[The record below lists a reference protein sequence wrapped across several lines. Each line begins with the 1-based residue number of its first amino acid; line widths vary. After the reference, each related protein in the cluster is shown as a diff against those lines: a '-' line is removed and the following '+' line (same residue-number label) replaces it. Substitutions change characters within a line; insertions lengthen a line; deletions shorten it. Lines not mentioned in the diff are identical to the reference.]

1 MDSVRL
7 DALNPPAENGNVSQS
22 DAHKRLAQVDSV
34 VLPFLGGFGRYQRR
48 LVALTWI
55 PAVLISFSQFSDYFL
70 LGQPDKK
77 CVRPDEGG
85 GGNGT
90 GAGRDLLSELMA
102 NGTGLES
109 AHGTACLCSEWRFEL
124 QSGLQ
129 QNVVTRWT
137 LVCDGEWKV
146 HIAKFSLL
154 VGSIFGYVLMGAV
167 ADWLGRIPVLL
178 VSVLSVLVFGLAMAF
193 SVDMAMFSTLRFF
206 EGFCLAAIRLSL
218 YVLRIELCLPKWRFS
233 MTMITNLIMVGGQ
246 LLMPGLAALCRDWQI
261 LQIIIIAPFVFMLP
275 MFPESLRW
283 LLATQHYQRAKQQMH
298 RISKSNRVDTTT
310 DPSGILSELEAE
322 LQQRPET
329 CCVTQLRSTR
339 NLWKNT
345 VVLCVN
351 SLTGYGIHHC
361 FARSVVE
368 GSATHLHYYALAA
381 IATASCIVVFP
392 VVGGFGRRG
401 GLLTFMIITAL
412 ASLLQL
418 GLLNLIGKYSLRH
431 DEVLRDTLNE
441 RFSYAFSIIG
451 MFSSH
456 AVSTLSIFYCA
467 EITPTVI
474 RGGGVGLVLASAG
487 FGMLTAPLMELHN
500 QKGFFLH
507 HVILTCCTLLCI
519 ICIPL
524 LPETR
529 GQPLPETL
537 ADGEGLQRRPLLPG
551 EQHHL
556 LAVTDVREYSR
567 VQDTPLHQAVNPG
580 NGTVPSNNSTANG
593 VRTS

>member
-1 MDSVRL
+1 
-7 DALNPPAENGNVSQS
+7 
-22 DAHKRLAQVDSV
+22 
-34 VLPFLGGFGRYQRR
+34 
-48 LVALTWI
+48 
-55 PAVLISFSQFSDYFL
+55 
-70 LGQPDKK
+70 
-77 CVRPDEGG
+77 
-85 GGNGT
+85 
-90 GAGRDLLSELMA
+90 
-102 NGTGLES
+102 
-109 AHGTACLCSEWRFEL
+109 
-124 QSGLQ
+124 
-129 QNVVTRWT
+129 
-137 LVCDGEWKV
+137 
-146 HIAKFSLL
+146 
-154 VGSIFGYVLMGAV
+154 MGAM

-178 VSVLSVLVFGLAMAF
+178 VSVLSLLVFGLAMAF

-233 MTMITNLIMVGGQ
+233 MTMIASLIVVGGQ

-261 LQIIIIAPFVFMLP
+261 LQIIIIAPFVLMLP
-275 MFPESLRW
+275 YVWMFPESLRW
-283 LLATQHYQRAKQQMH
+283 LLVTQHYQRAKRQMY
-298 RISKSNRVDTTT
+298 RIAQSNNVDTTT

-322 LQQRPET
+322 LQQTPET
-329 CCVTQLRSTR
+329 WCVTQLRSTR

-361 FARSVVE
+361 FARSVSE

-381 IATASCIVVFP
+381 IATASCLVVFP

-431 DEVLRDTLNE
+431 DEVLRDTLNR

-507 HVILTCCTLLCI
+507 HIILTCCTLLCI

-524 LPETR
+524 LPETA
-529 GQPLPETL
+529 GQPLPETI
-537 ADGEGLQRRPLLPG
+537 AEGEGLMRRPIIPA

-556 LAVTDVREYSR
+556 LSRTEVREYSR
-567 VQDTPLHQAVNPG
+567 VQDTPLHQVFNPG
-580 NGTVPSNNSTANG
+580 NGSMPSNSTANG